1 MDKAGA
7 YGIQGLGAALVE
19 SVRGDFYTVVGLPV
33 SGLVRLFDALGRPY
47 AFTGLDTPVEP
58 VTDAAPPPTVAWLPD
73 RPGIALL
80 DQTRLPTAEVIVP
93 LEFVDQVA
101 EAIQG
106 LRVRGAPAIGV
117 TAAMGLAVSLTN
129 WLEHHEDATAAE
141 ALGQVRAFADQ
152 LAATRPTAR
161 NLQHMLDRMC
171 AHLDSA
177 AEAPFG
183 SGDTSDPSHDS
194 CPVPWAGHPLARAA
208 VVCAE
213 SIRSE
218 DIAMCRAIGEAGWP
232 LFPPEGVRILTHCN
246 TGTLATAGA
255 GTALSILYRL
265 HEEGVPLQVLA
276 CEARPVLQGARLT
289 AWELQRRGVDV
300 TLITDSM
307 AGAAMSA
314 GQADAV
320 VLGADAICA
329 NGDVVNKIGTYALG
343 VLAREHGLPFYVAA
357 PRSTVAMDVARAED
371 IPIEVRE
378 PDEIRVIRGNPI
390 APTDVPV
397 WNPAFDRTPHHL
409 VTALITDRGVIRPP
423 FGPGLKAQMDE
434 T

>member
-1 MDKAGA
+1 M
-7 YGIQGLGAALVE
+7 
-19 SVRGDFYTVVGLPV
+19 
-33 SGLVRLFDALGRPY
+33 
-47 AFTGLDTPVEP
+47 
-58 VTDAAPPPTVAWLPD
+58 TDPTPPPTVAWLPD

-129 WLEHHEDATAAE
+129 WLEHHAEATADE
-141 ALGQVRAFADQ
+141 ALSQVRAFADQ

-171 AHLDSA
+171 SHL
-177 AEAPFG
+177 AEFAGLG
-183 SGDTSDPSHDS
+183 SGAGEGEGGEGGGDPAGEVS
-194 CPVPWAGHPLARAA
+194 PVSWADHPLARAA
-208 VVCAE
+208 VRCAE

-218 DIAMCRAIGEAGWP
+218 DVAMCHAIGEAGWP

-265 HEEGVPLQVLA
+265 RDEGVPLQVFA

-289 AWELQRRGVDV
+289 AWELQRGGVDV

-307 AGAAMSA
+307 AGAAMAS
-314 GQADAV
+314 GKVDAV

-329 NGDVVNKIGTYALG
+329 NGDVVNKIGTYALA
-343 VLAREHGLPFYVAA
+343 VLAREHGIPFYVAA
-357 PRSTVAMDVARAED
+357 PRSTVAMDVARADD

-378 PDEIRVIRGNPI
+378 PDEVRVIRGNPI
-390 APTDVPV
+390 APTDVSV

-423 FGPGLKAQMDE
+423 FGPALKAQMDE
-434 T
+434 P